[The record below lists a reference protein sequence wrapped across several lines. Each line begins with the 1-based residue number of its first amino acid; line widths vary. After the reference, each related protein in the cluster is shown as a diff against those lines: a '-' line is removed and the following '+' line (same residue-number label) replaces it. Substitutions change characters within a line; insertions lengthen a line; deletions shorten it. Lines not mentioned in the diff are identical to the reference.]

1 MMWIQSGDWNFGA
14 WTVGS
19 RRGTYPTLE
28 RSVVE
33 WSHNGDT
40 PRSEGKRYRDTRPWE
55 IQAETWGQEE
65 REIDTNQPT
74 ICFFCCFAVT
84 WRSED
89 NDVIINRTLSYQI
102 MIRSERYI
110 QKCARDFFFF
120 GVSYRLTRAFP
131 ANFSIVSMC
140 KDDISWLPSFDE
152 GRKINQEFFS
162 QQVTWSRHL

>member
-28 RSVVE
+28 QSVVE

-74 ICFFCCFAVT
+74 ICFFAVFAVT

-89 NDVIINRTLSYQI
+89 NDVIINRT
-102 MIRSERYI
+102 RSDQSAI
-110 QKCARDFFFF
+110 FKSARGISFSLASVI
-120 GVSYRLTRAFP
+120 GLRGLFP

>member
-19 RRGTYPTLE
+19 RRGTYPTLK

-33 WSHNGDT
+33 WSDNGDT

-65 REIDTNQPT
+65 REIDT
-74 ICFFCCFAVT
+74 ISAYYLFFCCFAVA

-102 MIRSERYI
+102 RSERYI
-110 QKCARDFFFF
+110 QKCARDFFSLASVI
-120 GVSYRLTRAFP
+120 GLRGLFP

>member
-74 ICFFCCFAVT
+74 ICFFCCFAVA

-102 MIRSERYI
+102 RSERYI
-110 QKCARDFFFF
+110 QKCAGDFFFF
-120 GVSYRLTRAFP
+120 GVSYRLTRAF
-131 ANFSIVSMC
+131 S
-140 KDDISWLPSFDE
+140 
-152 GRKINQEFFS
+152 REFFYCLHV
-162 QQVTWSRHL
+162 QRWYFMTTIVWWGKKN